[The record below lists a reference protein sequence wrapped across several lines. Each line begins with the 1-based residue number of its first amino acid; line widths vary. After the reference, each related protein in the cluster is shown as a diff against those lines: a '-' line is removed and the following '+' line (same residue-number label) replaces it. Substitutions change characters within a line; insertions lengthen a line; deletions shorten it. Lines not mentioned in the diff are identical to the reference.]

1 MPRATTRFAA
11 PLVVKFAYGL
21 GGVSSSEESGGNSPF
36 LRPENIVHH
45 TIPTSNKPAPRASK
59 SNKVIAWFVAPV
71 VIGLIV
77 GILGGCASNP
87 TNAPVEERT
96 VAPTSVQAPPAAAT
110 STDARSKLETGQIIV
125 QPRSRWVGV
134 DWDALP
140 GLPQDAIGQGWRAWI
155 KSCERSAAMPPAL
168 AALCPQAIALANG
181 DAASQRAWMLRHLQP
196 FRVESLQGESQG
208 LLTAY
213 YEPVFEASRTPSAQ
227 FNAPIY
233 APPASLGSRKP
244 WYTRKEMDTLPE
256 AKAALKGKALVYL
269 ADPVDALILQIQ
281 GSGRI
286 RVQQTDGSFRTS
298 RLAYAGTND
307 QPYKSVGKWLLDQG
321 LTNDA
326 TWPGIKAWLARNP
339 QRQQELLWSN
349 PRMVFFREEALSAI
363 DADGGPRGAQGV
375 ALSAGRSI
383 AVDPGSIPY
392 GTPVWISSTG
402 AQTQLQ
408 QLVIAQDTGTAIT
421 GAVRADYFVGSGAQ
435 AGELA
440 GRLKQPLQMWVLWPR

>member
-1 MPRATTRFAA
+1 
-11 PLVVKFAYGL
+11 
-21 GGVSSSEESGGNSPF
+21 
-36 LRPENIVHH
+36 
-45 TIPTSNKPAPRASK
+45 
-59 SNKVIAWFVAPV
+59 
-71 VIGLIV
+71 
-77 GILGGCASNP
+77 
-87 TNAPVEERT
+87 
-96 VAPTSVQAPPAAAT
+96 
-110 STDARSKLETGQIIV
+110 
-125 QPRSRWVGV
+125 
-134 DWDALP
+134 
-140 GLPQDAIGQGWRAWI
+140 
-155 KSCERSAAMPPAL
+155 KSCERSAAMPPSL

-256 AKAALKGKALVYL
+256 AKAALKGKALMYL